1 MGADLLQFAGN
12 GGVLVGQV
20 RMAGPGVDDAQ
31 GVAAG
36 GKIKFHR
43 LNDGVV
49 GLGKVNGHHAAH
61 GGGGLVHETAGLAKE
76 HVLGVLAD
84 HGDLRLGHPAV
95 EEQVVQNGADEDL
108 VGGGGAEAGAG
119 QHRGF
124 HVGVKATDRATQ
136 LHEAG
141 GHAPN
146 QGGGGVHLGGHGGQG
161 VQGHGGHG
169 VALGENADDAGI
181 RHTDG
186 GDHVQIHGSSQDPA
200 MLMVGVV
207 AADLRAA
214 GGGEVALRG
223 GAESGGEAGIQSRAL
238 LVGQIKSRCGHKRTS

>member
-1 MGADLLQFAGN
+1 MGADFLQFSGN

-20 RMAGPGVDDAQ
+20 RMAGTGVDDAQ
-31 GVAAG
+31 GVTAG
-36 GKIKFHR
+36 GEIKIHR
-43 LNDGVV
+43 LDHGII
-49 GLGKVNGHHAAH
+49 GLSKVNRHHTAY

-84 HGDLRLGHPAV
+84 HGNFRLGHPAV
-95 EEQVVQNGADEDL
+95 KEQVVQNGANEDL
-108 VGGGGAEAGAG
+108 IGGGGAEAGAG

-146 QGGGGVHLGGHGGQG
+146 QGGGGVHLGGHRGQAI
-161 VQGHGGHG
+161 QRHGGHG

-186 GDHVQIHGSSQDPA
+186 GDHVQIYGSGQDPA

-207 AADLRAA
+207 TADLRAA
-214 GGGEVALRG
+214 GGGEVTLRG
-223 GAESGGEAGIQSRAL
+223 GAKSGGEAGIQSRAL
-238 LVGQIKSRCGHKRTS
+238 GTGQIKSRCGHKCTS